1 MLPPVGAALGWGAL
15 AASSLV
21 IGAMLGLLR
30 PWPKPLV
37 GAVLAF
43 GAGALISAVSFDLV
57 EEGSRL
63 GDPGYVGLG
72 LAAHGTQKLFGWFGG
87 HGLTGTGGFFESL
100 GFRPGVLFALAA
112 GLGELGGGLLTA
124 AGFLGP
130 VGPALITVV
139 MLVAILTVHRA
150 NGFFASANG
159 VEMPLMYLTAAL
171 PLAFTGA
178 GAYSVDARLGFD
190 ALRGPTVA
198 WIALAAAIVVALI
211 NVALRRPSAPARTAA

>member
-1 MLPPVGAALGWGAL
+1 MDA
-15 AASSLV
+15 
-21 IGAMLGLLR
+21 GLLIAR
-30 PWPKPLV
+30 
-37 GAVLAF
+37 
-43 GAGALISAVSFDLV
+43 LI
-57 EEGSRL
+57 
-63 GDPGYVGLG
+63 VGLG

-178 GAYSVDARLGFD
+178 RAHSVDALVGLD
-190 ALRGPTVA
+190 ALRGPAVA

-211 NVALRRPSAPARTAA
+211 NVRDAPVAVDPLPHRRMNDATGAETGDRAEGEEVERLQQARECPARGGGRADRDHRAPLRPKGS

>member
-1 MLPPVGAALGWGAL
+1 MDA
-15 AASSLV
+15 
-21 IGAMLGLLR
+21 GLLIAR
-30 PWPKPLV
+30 
-37 GAVLAF
+37 
-43 GAGALISAVSFDLV
+43 LI
-57 EEGSRL
+57 
-63 GDPGYVGLG
+63 VGLG

-211 NVALRRPSAPARTAA
+211 NVALRRPSAPARPAA